1 MSLVRGQQSD
11 TESAIVCVSGAL
23 IGISSCSIDAQACC
37 LFCVCKFDQTC
48 AACAG
53 QQSRSLMQQSCV
65 FRKSFASHPL
75 SCLLIVAHPPSPL
88 TPHVLASN
96 QDFSDSN
103 RVFFENRL
111 RLIHC
116 FFLFH
121 YLLCCLLLTPHSP
134 PRVSNLPLLPLSII
148 LTRNRFSFDCNRC
161 CNTKIKAN
169 TFGLLLS
176 IPFLP
181 TIIQPKK

>member
-1 MSLVRGQQSD
+1 
-11 TESAIVCVSGAL
+11 
-23 IGISSCSIDAQACC
+23 
-37 LFCVCKFDQTC
+37 
-48 AACAG
+48 
-53 QQSRSLMQQSCV
+53 MQQSCF

-96 QDFSDSN
+96 QDPSDSN

-134 PRVSNLPLLPLSII
+134 PPRFQPSSPSSIHYPYSQSLL
-148 LTRNRFSFDCNRC
+148 F
-161 CNTKIKAN
+161 
-169 TFGLLLS
+169 
-176 IPFLP
+176 
-181 TIIQPKK
+181 

>member
-11 TESAIVCVSGAL
+11 TESAIVCVSEAL

-96 QDFSDSN
+96 QDPSDSN

-134 PRVSNLPLLPLSII
+134 PAFPTFLYPLS
-148 LTRNRFSFDCNRC
+148 
-161 CNTKIKAN
+161 
-169 TFGLLLS
+169 LLS
-176 IPFLP
+176 IASLLIAIDVSTQKSKQIPWL
-181 TIIQPKK
+181 IIVNSFSTHNHTAKK